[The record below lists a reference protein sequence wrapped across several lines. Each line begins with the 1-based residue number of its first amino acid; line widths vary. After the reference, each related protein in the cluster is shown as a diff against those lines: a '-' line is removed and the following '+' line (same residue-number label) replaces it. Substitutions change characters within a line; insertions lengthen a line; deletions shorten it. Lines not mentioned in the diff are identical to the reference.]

1 MMQPVP
7 YTRDAIRL
15 IRNGASAAD
24 LGWPA
29 SMYERVC
36 RSHGIEQAKPRREVV
51 RQQEDDLR
59 PEPLLQFR
67 PRSSE
72 IIRAGIIIAVSPVQG
87 EAFGIL
93 YNRYIAGEQNFI
105 SAFDISGK
113 LKKECSTRNVV
124 NMLYRMNRRL
134 APLKCW
140 IEAKVGKDGGYR
152 LRVEP

>member
-1 MMQPVP
+1 MTEPVP
-7 YTRDAIRL
+7 YTRDAIRM
-15 IRNGASAAD
+15 IRSGASAAD

-36 RSHGIEQAKPRREVV
+36 RSHGIEQAKPRREVI
-51 RQQEDDLR
+51 RQEDDPR
-59 PEPLLQFR
+59 PEP
-67 PRSSE
+67 
-72 IIRAGIIIAVSPVQG
+72 QG
-87 EAFGIL
+87 EAFGVL
-93 YNRYIAGEQNFI
+93 YNRYLEGDQKFM

-113 LKKECSTRNVV
+113 LKKECSTRNVI

-140 IEAKVGKDGGYR
+140 IEAKAGKDGGYR

>member
-93 YNRYIAGEQNFI
+93 YNRYTAGEQNFI
-105 SAFDISGK
+105 SAFGISGK

-124 NMLYRMNRRL
+124 NMLTRMNRRL

>member
-1 MMQPVP
+1 MMEPVR
-7 YTRDAIRL
+7 YTPKAVRL

-51 RQQEDDLR
+51 RQEDDPR

-67 PRSSE
+67 HRSSE
-72 IIRAGIIIAVSPVQG
+72 IVRAGIIIAVSPVQG

-93 YNRYIAGEQNFI
+93 YGRYITGEQNFI

-113 LKKECSTRNVV
+113 LKKECSRRNVV